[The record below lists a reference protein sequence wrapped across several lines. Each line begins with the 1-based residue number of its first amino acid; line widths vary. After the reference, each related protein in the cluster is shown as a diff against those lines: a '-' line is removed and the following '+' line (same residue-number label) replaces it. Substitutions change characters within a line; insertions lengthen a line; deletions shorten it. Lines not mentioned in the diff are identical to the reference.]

1 MSGHG
6 GGHGKKRG
14 KGNHHEEEEH
24 ENHERWLV
32 SYADMITLL
41 FVLFVVL
48 YAISQVDQ
56 RKFAALKDGMAAGFG
71 APLSSFD
78 GGQGPLNDKGTQS
91 QPLDVFSSVTTPTQ
105 PSSVSQKALEAA
117 EKARLAKVRAE
128 ASREVKRMEDV
139 ERKLKAEL
147 DKRGLLD
154 DVRFR
159 IDERGLVISI
169 ITDKVIFPADRA
181 ELTPVGASVL
191 GAIAPA
197 VREVPNDII
206 VEGHT
211 NTVPVAP
218 KYFPSEWELSS
229 ARASAVVRFLV
240 DKHAFDAKKM
250 QATGRADQHPLY
262 PASDPQANRL
272 NRRVEVILVSGL
284 TAEQKAMLPEEAAT
298 SKAAKPEDKVVK
310 PETAGKQ
317 VKAAAQPAD
326 TGKAGTAAEPAE
338 AAEPVEAAH

>member
-1 MSGHG
+1 MSGGHG
-6 GGHGKKRG
+6 GGHGKKR
-14 KGNHHEEEEH
+14 KGGHHEEEEH

-48 YAISQVDQ
+48 FAISQVDQ
-56 RKFAALKDGMAAGFG
+56 KKFAALKEGMAAGFG

-78 GGQGPLNDKGTQS
+78 GGQGPLNDTGTQP
-91 QPLDVFSSVTTPTQ
+91 QPLDVFYSITTPDK
-105 PSSVSQKALEAA
+105 PGSVSQKALEAA

-128 ASREVKRMEDV
+128 ASREVKRMEEV

-147 DKRGLLD
+147 EKRGLLD

-159 IDERGLVISI
+159 IDERGLVVSI
-169 ITDKVIFPADRA
+169 VTDKVIFPADRA
-181 ELTPVGASVL
+181 ELTPTGAKVL

-197 VREVPNDII
+197 LHAVPNDII

-211 NTVPVAP
+211 NTVPVKP

-229 ARASAVVRFLV
+229 ARASAVVRFFV
-240 DKHAFDAKKM
+240 GQHRFDAKKM

-262 PASDPQANRL
+262 PASDPNANRL

-284 TAEQKAMLPEEAAT
+284 TAEQKAMLPEEAAS
-298 SKAAKPEDKVVK
+298 SKGTPAKPSEPVK
-310 PETAGKQ
+310 SAGK
-317 VKAAAQPAD
+317 PAETSTD
-326 TGKAGTAAEPAE
+326 DPAAEPAAADDP
-338 AAEPVEAAH
+338 AAEPAQ